1 MIGNVSDKK
10 AIGCLTVLVKLSFTP
25 SSDDCRNMT
34 LSLRNPWL
42 MFVSVYVVLCVY
54 ASIPV
59 GEGEQGEDEDCLA
72 VGKK

>member
-1 MIGNVSDKK
+1 
-10 AIGCLTVLVKLSFTP
+10 
-25 SSDDCRNMT
+25 MT
-34 LSLRNPWL
+34 LSLREPWM

-72 VGKK
+72 VGKKISTLTLQLPSM